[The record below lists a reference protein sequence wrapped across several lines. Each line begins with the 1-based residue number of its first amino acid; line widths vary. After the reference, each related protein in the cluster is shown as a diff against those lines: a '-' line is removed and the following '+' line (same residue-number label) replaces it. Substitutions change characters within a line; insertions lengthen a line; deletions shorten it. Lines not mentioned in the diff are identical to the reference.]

1 MSFKSAEVAELA
13 SDNYESVSWVKGL
26 CYTIARGERWYNIG
40 QRRHTFSSECV
51 LEQII
56 LIRSLKRNQ
65 SIRISC
71 PVDQLVVNAPSA
83 ADNLPKQRK
92 NYTEASCFVDSRVTA
107 PHSSKRESVY
117 HVERFMLREKHKNTT
132 EKETELRCSFVT
144 AAAEFLGDDR
154 Y

>member
-1 MSFKSAEVAELA
+1 M
-13 SDNYESVSWVKGL
+13 KGL

-83 ADNLPKQRK
+83 AENLTKQRK
-92 NYTEASCFVDSRVTA
+92 NYTEASCFVDSRVKA
-107 PHSSKRESVY
+107 PHAPNAKAFTTWSVSCS
-117 HVERFMLREKHKNTT
+117 EKSTKIPPKKKPN
-132 EKETELRCSFVT
+132 C
-144 AAAEFLGDDR
+144 AAASLLPQQSSWETTVIKIAQTHR
-154 Y
+154 RRTKQSNK